1 MICQQIEQKSKRL
14 FFYFFLLTVKLYL
27 ARILKLEKFKFL
39 ILTIFNLILTKRE
52 LSILNSTKKIFQLD
66 TISSC
71 SEPED
76 GEISTSDES
85 SEDDID
91 DKDDFER
98 NVESVSSLN
107 LPTPCIRIVVTE
119 SSDDATLAVGKLL
132 IVTCTGQLKKWDFKN
147 KPNNQLE
154 LLFKYRL
161 F

>member
-1 MICQQIEQKSKRL
+1 M
-14 FFYFFLLTVKLYL
+14 
-27 ARILKLEKFKFL
+27 
-39 ILTIFNLILTKRE
+39 KRE
-52 LSILNSTKKIFQLD
+52 LTILNSSKHVFIFQLD

-98 NVESVSSLN
+98 NVEFEVERNVESVSSLN

-119 SSDDATLAVGKLL
+119 SSDDASLAVGKLF
-132 IVTCTGQLKKWDFKN
+132 IVTCTGKFENRGLKNNRKN
-147 KPNNQLE
+147 
-154 LLFKYRL
+154 
-161 F
+161 